1 MQSATSRV
9 RITRI
14 MRFRYIG
21 PWISPYIRRRLT
33 KIAHGVTLRNVFLY
47 VRETFMVACQA
58 VARGQPGSVLPTI
71 YELLRG
77 SAAGL
82 LSGYRDR
89 GVRPA
94 SSSARQRCTSV
105 IIQRRDRCERCPE
118 LRHSAMRPRTNPLA
132 PSPARHGGGVPT
144 HGSSNTPEGASA
156 EPEAPVEVWETPRR
170 PRKVNGKLGYIT

>member
-1 MQSATSRV
+1 
-9 RITRI
+9 
-14 MRFRYIG
+14 
-21 PWISPYIRRRLT
+21 
-33 KIAHGVTLRNVFLY
+33 
-47 VRETFMVACQA
+47 MVACQA

-94 SSSARQRCTSV
+94 SSSAWQRCTSV

-118 LRHSAMRPRTNPLA
+118 LTDPLRHRSQ
-132 PSPARHGGGVPT
+132 
-144 HGSSNTPEGASA
+144 GA
-156 EPEAPVEVWETPRR
+156 
-170 PRKVNGKLGYIT
+170 KVQVRGLR